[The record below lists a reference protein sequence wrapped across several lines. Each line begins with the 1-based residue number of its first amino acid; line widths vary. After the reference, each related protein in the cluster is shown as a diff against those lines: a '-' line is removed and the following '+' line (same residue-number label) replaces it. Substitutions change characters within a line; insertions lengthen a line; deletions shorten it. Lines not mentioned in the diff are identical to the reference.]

1 VTVGRF
7 VGADP
12 VALVG
17 LAETLGQYALR
28 IRAVGQAIG
37 QPMLRLPSTGERMAG
52 DLVSVEA
59 ALVLEADEL
68 RWRARV
74 IDAAQDVET
83 NALFGPAGPIW
94 QRIEF
99 ASLAVLDVAN
109 WEEAHRQWLTLPEPA
124 ALLRLTPAEVSAL
137 FSSLA
142 PSLARSYARTHAGLV
157 GSLDGAPPHLRY
169 SANEVL
175 LAAEIEDLRARI
187 ADLEASEGRSWTSWF
202 TSTFLIDWHS
212 PPELSGLLIGHY
224 ERQIEEYQ
232 RWLNDGRQILLFQ
245 PGGDGRVVEVF
256 GDLATADHVGI
267 AVPGMSND
275 LSNFSEVGGGFRQN
289 AARLYESSLDLGGSN
304 VATIAWLGYD
314 SPDGIGAAV
323 RSAAKTG
330 APALRRFVEGID
342 PQADKQITV
351 IAHSYGSV
359 VAGLA
364 AGEGLAADDLVFVGS
379 PGTTLDSAADAI
391 LRPGGRVW
399 VALADDDPIGLGIS
413 PRELPPAWV
422 PPSLLPAVLAVDLA
436 MEGPEELWHGTNPA
450 AEEFGAVRMTTEGS
464 SGHSAYFEAGSLI
477 NLALIVQGLHDDV
490 ELVD

>member
-1 VTVGRF
+1 MTVGRF

-17 LAETLGQYALR
+17 LAEILGQYALR
-28 IRAVGQAIG
+28 IRAVGQSIG
-37 QPMLRLPSTGERMAG
+37 QPLLRRPSTGLRMAS
-52 DLVSVEA
+52 DLSAFEA
-59 ALVLEADEL
+59 VLVVEADEL

-74 IDAAQDVET
+74 IDAAQDVEA
-83 NALFGPAGPIW
+83 NVVFGPTGPTW

-99 ASLAVLDVAN
+99 ASLAVFDLAG
-109 WEEAHRQWLTLPEPA
+109 WEEAHRQWLTVPDPA
-124 ALLRLTPAEVSAL
+124 ALQKLIPGEVSAL
-137 FSSLA
+137 FSSVA
-142 PSLARSYARTHAGLV
+142 PSLAESYARAHPRLV
-157 GSLDGAPPHLRY
+157 GGLDGAPPYLRY
-169 SANEVL
+169 VANEAL
-175 LAAEIEDLRARI
+175 LAAEIDALRAKI
-187 ADLEASEGRSWTSWF
+187 AELGASEGRSWTSWF
-202 TSTFLIDWHS
+202 TSTFFIDWHS
-212 PPELSGLLIGHY
+212 PPEVTGVLIGYY

-232 RWLNDGRQILLFQ
+232 RWLNEGRQILLFE

-256 GDLATADHVGI
+256 GDLATAEQVGI
-267 AVPGMSND
+267 TIPGMSND
-275 LSNFSEVGGGFRQN
+275 LGNFSEADGGFRQN
-289 AARLYESSLDLGGSN
+289 AARLYESSVDLGGVD

-314 SPDGIGAAV
+314 SPDGIGAAT
-323 RSAAKTG
+323 RSAATAG

-342 PQADKQITV
+342 PQADRQITV

-364 AGEGLAADDLVFVGS
+364 AGEGLAADDLVFAGS

-413 PRELPPAWV
+413 PKELPPAWV
-422 PPSLLPAVLAVDLA
+422 PPPLLPVVLAVDLA

-450 AEEFGAVRMTTEGS
+450 ADEFGAARLTTEGS
-464 SGHSAYFEAGSLI
+464 SGHSAYFEAGSLL
-477 NLALIVQGLHDDV
+477 NLTLIVQGLYDEV